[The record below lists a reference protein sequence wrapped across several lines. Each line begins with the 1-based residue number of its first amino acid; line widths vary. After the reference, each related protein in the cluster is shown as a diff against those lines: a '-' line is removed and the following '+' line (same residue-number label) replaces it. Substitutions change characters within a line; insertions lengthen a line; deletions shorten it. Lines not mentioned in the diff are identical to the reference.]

1 MVISARERLILQFL
15 LEDMKEDVTIKQ
27 LADIVNVSERTI
39 HRDLKNIEDVLQ
51 AFHLKLQ
58 KKAGVGVKVIGTQGD
73 IYQLRVTILKQD
85 FTEYTPDERLI
96 VALCT
101 LLDNKEPVKL
111 FSLANDMGVTTATV
125 SHDLD
130 KLEPIIKEYDLR
142 LVRKRGY
149 GIELE
154 GSEDAKRKAI
164 TSLISE
170 RFDVPEFLKMVRDN
184 IQKKSTNKID
194 SISERLLGLVHKEK
208 IILIEGIIED
218 INEELPYS
226 LADSS
231 YVGLVVHIALAMER
245 IQRGE
250 NITLQEDYLSELKI
264 TKEFEFARKIAM
276 RLERT
281 FEVAIP
287 DEEIGY
293 ITMHL
298 RGAKI
303 RYDKDIGIKDE
314 NIEVAVIV
322 QSLIKNVENLLH
334 TRLLDETLS
343 QGLLAHLKPALYR
356 LKQKMRISNPLL
368 SDIKLDYHD
377 LFKVVKKAAVL
388 TLPKLQIPDEEIG
401 YLVLHFGAALNSKQ
415 LTTKLRVLIICSSG
429 IGTSKMLATKIGNE
443 IPGLSEIKTA
453 SVFELK
459 NITLDDYDAI
469 LSTIPIEEI
478 NRDYFVVSPIL
489 TNQELEI
496 VKNYLQEKGGQLT
509 ESADPAVDGMEILS
523 LSFEHFDQLG
533 KQVTVLANLL
543 KSFEVWEAATNAD
556 LSRLLQDGLEKLKQ
570 KDSITDAS
578 EVLQSLQAREK
589 IGGLAIPDTTLA
601 LYHTRSNSVAFPSF
615 NIINTTNA
623 FELKAMNGGSEKV
636 RRILL
641 LLAPFDLASST
652 LELLSFIS
660 SLIIQSQTSIRMFE
674 KGSKEEL
681 AHFIS
686 NQYLK
691 NYIHTN
697 QEATKCLY

>member
-58 KKAGVGVKVIGTQGD
+58 KKAGVGVKVIGAQGD

-130 KLEPIIKEYDLR
+130 KLEPIIKRYDLQ

-208 IILIEGIIED
+208 IILIEGIIEE

-250 NITLQEDYLSELKI
+250 NITLQEDYLRELKS
-264 TKEFEFARKIAM
+264 TKEFIFARKIAA

-281 FEVAIP
+281 FEVTIP

-343 QGLLAHLKPALYR
+343 QGLLAHLQPALYR

-368 SDIKLDYHD
+368 SNIKDDYYD
-377 LFKVVKKAAVL
+377 LFKVVKKAAEL
-388 TLPKLQIPDEEIG
+388 TLPNQDIPEEEIG

-429 IGTSKMLATKIGNE
+429 IGTSKMLAAKIGNE

-453 SVFELK
+453 SVFEMK
-459 NITLDDYDAI
+459 NISLDEYDAI
-469 LSTIPIEEI
+469 LSTIPIEDM

-489 TNQELEI
+489 TNQELEL

-509 ESADPAVDGMEILS
+509 EKAEPANDGVEILS
-523 LSFEHFDQLG
+523 LSFQHFDQLG
-533 KQVTVLANLL
+533 KQVTVLADLL
-543 KSFEVWEAATNAD
+543 KEFEVWKADDAD
-556 LSRLLQDGLEKLKQ
+556 LNKVLQDGLERLLYKG
-570 KDSITDAS
+570 SILDAN
-578 EVLQSLQAREK
+578 EVLCSLQNREK

-601 LYHTRSNSVAFPSF
+601 LYHTRSNKVAYPSF
-615 NIINTTNA
+615 NIIDATTA
-623 FELKAMNGGSEKV
+623 YELKAMNGGSEKV
-636 RRILL
+636 TRILL
-641 LLAPFDLASST
+641 LLAPFELTSST

-660 SLIIQSQTSIRMFE
+660 SLIIQSQTSIKLFE
-674 KGSKEEL
+674 NGTKDEL

>member
-58 KKAGVGVKVIGTQGD
+58 KKAGVGVKVIGAQGD

-130 KLEPIIKEYDLR
+130 KLEPIIKRYDLQ

-208 IILIEGIIED
+208 IILIEGIIEE

-250 NITLQEDYLSELKI
+250 NITLQEDYLRELKS
-264 TKEFEFARKIAM
+264 TKEFSFARKIAA

-281 FEVAIP
+281 FEVTIP

-343 QGLLAHLKPALYR
+343 QGLLAHLQPALYR

-368 SDIKLDYHD
+368 SNIKDDYYE
-377 LFKVVKKAAVL
+377 LFKVVKKAAEL
-388 TLPKLQIPDEEIG
+388 TLPNQDIPEEEIG

-429 IGTSKMLATKIGNE
+429 IGTSKMLAAKIGNE

-453 SVFELK
+453 SVFEMK
-459 NITLDDYDAI
+459 NISLDEYDAI
-469 LSTIPIEEI
+469 LSTIPIEDM

-489 TNQELEI
+489 TNHELEL
-496 VKNYLQEKGGQLT
+496 VKNFLQKKGGQLT
-509 ESADPAVDGMEILS
+509 EKAEPANDGVEILS
-523 LSFEHFDQLG
+523 LSFQHFDQLG
-533 KQVTVLANLL
+533 KQVTVLADLL
-543 KSFEVWEAATNAD
+543 KDFEVWKAGDAD
-556 LSRLLQDGLEKLKQ
+556 LNKVLQDGLERLLYKG
-570 KDSITDAS
+570 SILDAN
-578 EVLQSLQAREK
+578 EVLCSLQNREK

-601 LYHTRSNSVAFPSF
+601 LYHTRSDKVSYPSF
-615 NIINTTNA
+615 NIIDATTA
-623 FELKAMNGGSEKV
+623 YELKAMNGGSEKV
-636 RRILL
+636 TRILL
-641 LLAPFDLASST
+641 LLAPFELTSST

-660 SLIIQSQTSIRMFE
+660 SLIIQSQTSIKLFE
-674 KGSKEEL
+674 NGTKDEL

>member
-58 KKAGVGVKVIGTQGD
+58 KKAGVGVKVIGAQGD

-101 LLDNKEPVKL
+101 LLDNKEPIKL

-130 KLEPIIKEYDLR
+130 KLEPIIKRYDLQ

-208 IILIEGIIED
+208 IILIEGIIEE

-250 NITLQEDYLSELKI
+250 NITLQEDYLRELKS
-264 TKEFEFARKIAM
+264 TKEFSFARKIAA

-281 FEVAIP
+281 FEVTIP

-343 QGLLAHLKPALYR
+343 QGLLAHLQPALYR

-368 SDIKLDYHD
+368 SNIKDDYYD
-377 LFKVVKKAAVL
+377 LFKVVKKAAEL
-388 TLPKLQIPDEEIG
+388 TLPNQDIPEEEIG

-429 IGTSKMLATKIGNE
+429 IGTSKMLAAKIGNE

-453 SVFELK
+453 SVFEMK
-459 NITLDDYDAI
+459 NISLDEYDAI
-469 LSTIPIEEI
+469 LSTIPIEDM

-489 TNQELEI
+489 TNQELEL

-509 ESADPAVDGMEILS
+509 EKAEPVNEGVEILS
-523 LSFEHFDQLG
+523 LSFQHFDQLG
-533 KQVTVLANLL
+533 KQVTVLADLL
-543 KSFEVWEAATNAD
+543 KDFDVWKAGDAD
-556 LSRLLQDGLEKLKQ
+556 LNKVLQDGLERLLYKG
-570 KDSITDAS
+570 SILDAN
-578 EVLQSLQAREK
+578 EVLCSLKNREK

-601 LYHTRSNSVAFPSF
+601 LYHTRSNKVAYPSF
-615 NIINTTNA
+615 NIIDATTA
-623 FELKAMNGGSEKV
+623 YELKAMNGGSEKV
-636 RRILL
+636 TRILL
-641 LLAPFDLASST
+641 LLAPFELTSST

-660 SLIIQSQTSIRMFE
+660 SLIIQSQTSIKLFE
-674 KGSKEEL
+674 NGTKDEL

>member
-15 LEDMKEDVTIKQ
+15 LEDMKEDVTIK
-27 LADIVNVSERTI
+27 
-39 HRDLKNIEDVLQ
+39 RDLKNIEDVLQ

-58 KKAGVGVKVIGTQGD
+58 KKAGVGVKVIGAQGD

-130 KLEPIIKEYDLR
+130 KLEPIIKRYDLQ

-208 IILIEGIIED
+208 IILIEGIIEE

-250 NITLQEDYLSELKI
+250 NITLQEDYLRELKS
-264 TKEFEFARKIAM
+264 TKEFIFARKIAA

-281 FEVAIP
+281 FEVTIP

-343 QGLLAHLKPALYR
+343 QGLLAHLQPALYR

-368 SDIKLDYHD
+368 SNIKDDYYD
-377 LFKVVKKAAVL
+377 LFKVVKKAAEL
-388 TLPKLQIPDEEIG
+388 TLPNQDIPEEEIG

-429 IGTSKMLATKIGNE
+429 IGTSKMLAAKIGNE

-453 SVFELK
+453 SVFEMK
-459 NITLDDYDAI
+459 NISLDEYDAI
-469 LSTIPIEEI
+469 LSTIPIEDM

-489 TNQELEI
+489 TNQELEL

-509 ESADPAVDGMEILS
+509 EKAEPANDGVEILS
-523 LSFEHFDQLG
+523 LSFQHFDQLG
-533 KQVTVLANLL
+533 KQVTVLADLL
-543 KSFEVWEAATNAD
+543 KEFEVWKADDAD
-556 LSRLLQDGLEKLKQ
+556 LNKVLQDGLERLLYKG
-570 KDSITDAS
+570 SILDAN
-578 EVLQSLQAREK
+578 EVLCSLQNREK

-601 LYHTRSNSVAFPSF
+601 LYHTRSDKVAYPSF
-615 NIINTTNA
+615 NIIDATTA
-623 FELKAMNGGSEKV
+623 YELKAMNGGSEKV
-636 RRILL
+636 TRILL
-641 LLAPFDLASST
+641 LLAPFELTSST

-660 SLIIQSQTSIRMFE
+660 SLIIQSQTSIKLFE
-674 KGSKEEL
+674 NGTKDEL

>member
-39 HRDLKNIEDVLQ
+39 HRDLKNIEDVLK

-130 KLEPIIKEYDLR
+130 KLEPIIKKYELR

-250 NITLQEDYLSELKI
+250 NITLQEDYLSELKT
-264 TKEFEFARKIAM
+264 TKEFEFARKIAH

-343 QGLLAHLKPALYR
+343 QGLLAHLQPALYR

-368 SDIKLDYHD
+368 SNIKEDYYD
-377 LFKVVKKAAVL
+377 LFKVVKKAAEL
-388 TLPKLQIPDEEIG
+388 TFPKLEIPDEEIG
-401 YLVLHFGAALNSKQ
+401 YLVLHFGSALSSKQ

-429 IGTSKMLATKIGNE
+429 IGTSKMLAAKIGNE

-459 NITLDDYDAI
+459 NIAIDDYDAI
-469 LSTIPIEEI
+469 LSTIPIEDI

-509 ESADPAVDGMEILS
+509 DVAEPANDGIEILS
-523 LSFEHFDQLG
+523 LSFERFDQLG
-533 KQVTVLANLL
+533 KQVAFLADLL
-543 KSFEVWEAATNAD
+543 KRFEVWEAASDAELTCV
-556 LSRLLQDGLEKLKQ
+556 LQDGLEKLKQ
-570 KDSITDAS
+570 GSSITDAP
-578 EVLQSLQAREK
+578 EVLRSLKAREK

-601 LYHTRSNSVAFPSF
+601 LYHTRSEKVAFPSF

-623 FELKAMNGGSEKV
+623 FELKSMNGGSEKV
-636 RRILL
+636 SRILL

-660 SLIIQSQTSIRMFE
+660 SLIIQSQTSIRIFE
-674 KGSKEEL
+674 KGTKEEL
-681 AHFIS
+681 THFIS

>member
-58 KKAGVGVKVIGTQGD
+58 KKAGVGVKVIGAQGD

-130 KLEPIIKEYDLR
+130 KLEPIIKRYDLQ

-208 IILIEGIIED
+208 IILIEGIIEE

-250 NITLQEDYLSELKI
+250 NITLQEDYLRELKS
-264 TKEFEFARKIAM
+264 TKEFIFARKIAA

-281 FEVAIP
+281 FEVTIP

-343 QGLLAHLKPALYR
+343 QGLLAHLQPALYR

-368 SDIKLDYHD
+368 SNIKDDYYD
-377 LFKVVKKAAVL
+377 LFKVVKKAAEL
-388 TLPKLQIPDEEIG
+388 TLPNQDIPEEEIG

-429 IGTSKMLATKIGNE
+429 IGTSKMLAAKIGNE

-453 SVFELK
+453 SVFEMK
-459 NITLDDYDAI
+459 NISLDEYDAI
-469 LSTIPIEEI
+469 LSTIPIEDM

-489 TNQELEI
+489 TNQELEL

-509 ESADPAVDGMEILS
+509 EKAEPANDGVEILS
-523 LSFEHFDQLG
+523 LSFQHFDQLG
-533 KQVTVLANLL
+533 KQVTVLADLL
-543 KSFEVWEAATNAD
+543 KEFEVWKADDAD
-556 LSRLLQDGLEKLKQ
+556 LNKVLQDGLERLLYKG
-570 KDSITDAS
+570 SILDAN
-578 EVLQSLQAREK
+578 EVLCSLQNREK

-601 LYHTRSNSVAFPSF
+601 LYHTRSDKVAYPSF
-615 NIINTTNA
+615 NIIDATTA
-623 FELKAMNGGSEKV
+623 YELKAMNGGSEKV
-636 RRILL
+636 TRILL
-641 LLAPFDLASST
+641 LLAPFELTSST

-660 SLIIQSQTSIRMFE
+660 SLIIQSQTSIKLFE
-674 KGSKEEL
+674 NGTKDEL

>member
-58 KKAGVGVKVIGTQGD
+58 KKAGVGVKVIGAQGD

-130 KLEPIIKEYDLR
+130 KLEPIIKRYDLQ

-208 IILIEGIIED
+208 IILIEGIIEE

-250 NITLQEDYLSELKI
+250 NITLQEDYLRELKS
-264 TKEFEFARKIAM
+264 TKEFIFARKIAA

-281 FEVAIP
+281 FEVTIP

-343 QGLLAHLKPALYR
+343 QGLLAHLQPALYR

-368 SDIKLDYHD
+368 SNIKDDYYD
-377 LFKVVKKAAVL
+377 LFKVVKKAAEL
-388 TLPKLQIPDEEIG
+388 TLPNQDIPEEEIG

-429 IGTSKMLATKIGNE
+429 IGTSKMLAAKIGNE

-453 SVFELK
+453 SVFEMK
-459 NITLDDYDAI
+459 NISLDEYDAI
-469 LSTIPIEEI
+469 LSTIPIEEM

-489 TNQELEI
+489 TNQELEL

-509 ESADPAVDGMEILS
+509 EKAEPANDGVEILS
-523 LSFEHFDQLG
+523 LSFQHFDQLG
-533 KQVTVLANLL
+533 KQVTVLADLL
-543 KSFEVWEAATNAD
+543 KEFEVWKANDAD
-556 LSRLLQDGLEKLKQ
+556 LNKVLQDGLERLLYKG
-570 KDSITDAS
+570 SILDAN
-578 EVLQSLQAREK
+578 EVLCSLQNREK

-601 LYHTRSNSVAFPSF
+601 LYHTRSDKVAYPSF
-615 NIINTTNA
+615 NIIDATTA
-623 FELKAMNGGSEKV
+623 YELKAMNGGSEKV
-636 RRILL
+636 TRILL
-641 LLAPFDLASST
+641 LLAPFELTSST

-660 SLIIQSQTSIRMFE
+660 SLIIQSQTSIKLFE
-674 KGSKEEL
+674 NGTKDEL

>member
-377 LFKVVKKAAVL
+377 LFKVVKKAAEL
-388 TLPKLQIPDEEIG
+388 TLPKLHIPDEEIG

-533 KQVTVLANLL
+533 KRVTVLANLL

-636 RRILL
+636 TRILL

>member
-58 KKAGVGVKVIGTQGD
+58 KKAGVGVKVIGAQGD

-101 LLDNKEPVKL
+101 LLDNKEPIKL

-130 KLEPIIKEYDLR
+130 KLEPIIKRYDLQ

-208 IILIEGIIED
+208 IILIEGIIEE

-250 NITLQEDYLSELKI
+250 NITLQEDYLRELKS
-264 TKEFEFARKIAM
+264 TKEFSFARKIAA

-281 FEVAIP
+281 FEVTIP

-343 QGLLAHLKPALYR
+343 QGLLAHLQPALYR

-368 SDIKLDYHD
+368 SNIKDDYYD
-377 LFKVVKKAAVL
+377 LFKVVKKAAEL
-388 TLPKLQIPDEEIG
+388 TLPNQDIPEEEIG

-429 IGTSKMLATKIGNE
+429 IGTSKMLAAKIGNE

-453 SVFELK
+453 SVFEMK
-459 NITLDDYDAI
+459 NISLDEYDAI
-469 LSTIPIEEI
+469 LSTIPIEDM

-489 TNQELEI
+489 TNQELEL

-509 ESADPAVDGMEILS
+509 EKAEPVNEGVEILS
-523 LSFEHFDQLG
+523 LSFQHFDQLG
-533 KQVTVLANLL
+533 KQVTVLADLL
-543 KSFEVWEAATNAD
+543 KDFEVWKAGDAD
-556 LSRLLQDGLEKLKQ
+556 LNKVLQDGLERLLYKG
-570 KDSITDAS
+570 SILDDN
-578 EVLQSLQAREK
+578 EVLCSLKNREK

-601 LYHTRSNSVAFPSF
+601 LYHTRSNKVAYPSF
-615 NIINTTNA
+615 NIIDATTA
-623 FELKAMNGGSEKV
+623 YELKAMNGGSEKV
-636 RRILL
+636 TRILL
-641 LLAPFDLASST
+641 LLAPFELTSST

-660 SLIIQSQTSIRMFE
+660 SLIIQSQTSIKLFE
-674 KGSKEEL
+674 NGTKDEL

>member
-58 KKAGVGVKVIGTQGD
+58 KKAGVGVKVIGAQGD

-101 LLDNKEPVKL
+101 LLDNKEPIKL

-130 KLEPIIKEYDLR
+130 KLEPIIKRYDLQ

-208 IILIEGIIED
+208 IILIEGIIEE

-250 NITLQEDYLSELKI
+250 NITLQEDYLRELKS
-264 TKEFEFARKIAM
+264 TKEFSFARKIAA

-281 FEVAIP
+281 FEVTIP

-343 QGLLAHLKPALYR
+343 QGLLAHLQPALYR

-368 SDIKLDYHD
+368 SNIKDDYYD
-377 LFKVVKKAAVL
+377 LFKVVKKAAEL
-388 TLPKLQIPDEEIG
+388 TLPNQDIPEEEIG

-429 IGTSKMLATKIGNE
+429 IGTSKMLAAKIGNE

-453 SVFELK
+453 SVFEMK
-459 NITLDDYDAI
+459 NISLDEYDAI
-469 LSTIPIEEI
+469 LSTIPIEDM

-489 TNQELEI
+489 TNQELEL

-509 ESADPAVDGMEILS
+509 EKAEPVNEGVEILS
-523 LSFEHFDQLG
+523 LSFQHFDQLG
-533 KQVTVLANLL
+533 KQVTVLADLL
-543 KSFEVWEAATNAD
+543 KDFEVWKAGDAD
-556 LSRLLQDGLEKLKQ
+556 LNKVLQDGLERLLYKG
-570 KDSITDAS
+570 SILDAN
-578 EVLQSLQAREK
+578 EVLCSLKNREK

-601 LYHTRSNSVAFPSF
+601 LYHTRSNKVAYPSF
-615 NIINTTNA
+615 NIIDATTA
-623 FELKAMNGGSEKV
+623 YELKAMNGGSEKV
-636 RRILL
+636 TRILL
-641 LLAPFDLASST
+641 LLAPFELTSST

-660 SLIIQSQTSIRMFE
+660 SLIIQSQTSIKLFE
-674 KGSKEEL
+674 NGTKDEL